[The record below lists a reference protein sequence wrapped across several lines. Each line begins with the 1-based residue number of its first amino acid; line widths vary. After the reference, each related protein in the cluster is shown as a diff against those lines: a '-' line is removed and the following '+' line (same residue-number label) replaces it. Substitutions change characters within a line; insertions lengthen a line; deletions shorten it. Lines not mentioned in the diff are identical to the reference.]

1 MRIAVLIIG
10 LVVAFMSGLQS
21 CTVFALSSAV
31 SNEATSESASLGV
44 VMALLFVGGAA
55 FVLAYPRVAAVL
67 FTLGSLLGFAA
78 SQGDHFGDLAV
89 WATGGLLLAAMSYW
103 GSREL
108 RNRQKAAPNGG
119 EVSK

>member
-78 SQGDHFGDLAV
+78 SQGDHFGDLAI
-89 WATGGLLLAAMSYW
+89 WATGGFLLAAMSYW
-103 GSREL
+103 GMPRGRRRRSSCPSR
-108 RNRQKAAPNGG
+108 
-119 EVSK
+119 S